1 MNRILITGAL
11 GQLGIEFIKYFNNS
25 NIFVLAT
32 DIRECEN
39 EISCEFIQCDV
50 LEKNKLNQLVEKYK
64 IDTIFHLVAMLSAKG
79 ERYPFKSWNLNIDS
93 FQNVIEVCIENNIKK
108 IFWPSS
114 IAVFGTHSEL
124 DFVPQN
130 PILNPSSMYGITKL
144 AGEKLL
150 EYYNNKF
157 NLDIRS
163 IRYPGIISMSSPPG
177 GGTTDY
183 VIEMIN
189 SARNKSKYICFLSK
203 ETELPMMYI
212 DDAVYSAIQLMST
225 DKSKLSVKD
234 SYNVAGFSVTP
245 EILKTQILNNGFKI
259 EVKYKPDFRQII
271 ANSWPKKINDSKA
284 KNDWGWNAKFS
295 LVDTVKRSLEF

>member
-1 MNRILITGAL
+1 
-11 GQLGIEFIKYFNNS
+11 
-25 NIFVLAT
+25 
-32 DIRECEN
+32 
-39 EISCEFIQCDV
+39 
-50 LEKNKLNQLVEKYK
+50 
-64 IDTIFHLVAMLSAKG
+64 
-79 ERYPFKSWNLNIDS
+79 
-93 FQNVIEVCIENNIKK
+93 
-108 IFWPSS
+108 
-114 IAVFGTHSEL
+114 
-124 DFVPQN
+124 
-130 PILNPSSMYGITKL
+130 MYGITKL

-212 DDAVYSAIQLMST
+212 DDAVSSAIQLMST

-259 EVKYKPDFRQII
+259 EVEYKPDFRQKI
-271 ANSWPKKINDSKA
+271 ANSWPRKINDSKA
-284 KNDWGWNAKFS
+284 KNDWGWNTKFS

>member
-25 NIFVLAT
+25 NTFVLAT

-39 EISCEFIQCDV
+39 EISCKFIQCDV

-93 FQNVIEVCIENNIKK
+93 FQNVIEVCIKNKIKK

-114 IAVFGTHSEL
+114 IAVFGTHSKL

-130 PILNPSSMYGITKL
+130 PILNPSSIYGITKL

-183 VIEMIN
+183 VIEMID
-189 SARNKSKYICFLSK
+189 SARNKSKYICFLSQ

-212 DDAVYSAIQLMST
+212 DDAVSSAIQLMST

-259 EVKYKPDFRQII
+259 EVEYKPDFRQKI
-271 ANSWPKKINDSKA
+271 ANSWPRKIDDSKA